1 MKEKLSRLALSFA
14 LAIALYAAFLP
25 TASADDVAES
35 LRVAVDGTGAYLFSI
50 SGEISEGDEYIS
62 ADNILYRI
70 ATVQNGNAIAEKIG
84 EEAMPDVSWLDV
96 GQAQPVFA
104 QESAVLAAS
113 AKADDSRKLI
123 AMYVTHSD
131 ESYVPSDGT
140 QSVNGQGGIYDVARE
155 FRDALQQQGIDV
167 ILDESTHLPH
177 DSGAYRR
184 SRQTAERLL
193 QKRPD
198 AIIDVHRDGIPDQSE
213 YACSIDGENVSR
225 VRLLVGR
232 GNQNSS
238 VNREFAKQM
247 KAVADKQ
254 YPGLVKDIFI
264 GKGTYNQDLA
274 PHAILLEFGTHTIS
288 KERVLNSADMMAKV
302 VSNTLYG
309 PQTGSASA
317 EKSEKGA
324 SGAETG
330 REGRRWRFRR
340 RHLPDC
346 GRRGRRA
353 DLRVCADR
361 QRQSHGRK
369 ARAKRQRN
377 DRRPVGQKAEGQKRI
392 TNGFTARHG
401 GFSACRAFFY
411 ANA

>member
-1 MKEKLSRLALSFA
+1 
-14 LAIALYAAFLP
+14 
-25 TASADDVAES
+25 
-35 LRVAVDGTGAYLFSI
+35 
-50 SGEISEGDEYIS
+50 
-62 ADNILYRI
+62 
-70 ATVQNGNAIAEKIG
+70 
-84 EEAMPDVSWLDV
+84 
-96 GQAQPVFA
+96 
-104 QESAVLAAS
+104 
-113 AKADDSRKLI
+113 
-123 AMYVTHSD
+123 
-131 ESYVPSDGT
+131 
-140 QSVNGQGGIYDVARE
+140 
-155 FRDALQQQGIDV
+155 
-167 ILDESTHLPH
+167 
-177 DSGAYRR
+177 
-184 SRQTAERLL
+184 
-193 QKRPD
+193 
-198 AIIDVHRDGIPDQSE
+198 
-213 YACSIDGENVSR
+213 
-225 VRLLVGR
+225 
-232 GNQNSS
+232 
-238 VNREFAKQM
+238 M

-309 PQTGSASA
+309 PQRGK
-317 EKSEKGA
+317 ERKGRIRR
-324 SGAETG
+324 AETG

-369 ARAKRQRN
+369 ARAKHQRN

>member
-1 MKEKLSRLALSFA
+1 
-14 LAIALYAAFLP
+14 
-25 TASADDVAES
+25 
-35 LRVAVDGTGAYLFSI
+35 
-50 SGEISEGDEYIS
+50 
-62 ADNILYRI
+62 
-70 ATVQNGNAIAEKIG
+70 
-84 EEAMPDVSWLDV
+84 MP
-96 GQAQPVFA
+96 
-104 QESAVLAAS
+104 AAS

-198 AIIDVHRDGIPDQSE
+198 AIIDIHRDGIPDQSE

-324 SGAETG
+324 SDAQKPAAKDDDGVSGGVIFLIVAVVAGVLIFAFAQTG
-330 REGRRWRFRR
+330 SGKAMGEKLGRNVSEMTGGLFGKK
-340 RHLPDC
+340 PKD
-346 GRRGRRA
+346 
-353 DLRVCADR
+353 
-361 QRQSHGRK
+361 K
-369 ARAKRQRN
+369 
-377 DRRPVGQKAEGQKRI
+377 
-392 TNGFTARHG
+392 NG
-401 GFSACRAFFY
+401 
-411 ANA
+411 

>member
-1 MKEKLSRLALSFA
+1 
-14 LAIALYAAFLP
+14 
-25 TASADDVAES
+25 
-35 LRVAVDGTGAYLFSI
+35 
-50 SGEISEGDEYIS
+50 
-62 ADNILYRI
+62 
-70 ATVQNGNAIAEKIG
+70 
-84 EEAMPDVSWLDV
+84 MPDVSWLDV

-104 QESAVLAAS
+104 QESAVPAAS
-113 AKADDSRKLI
+113 TKAGDSRKLI
-123 AMYVTHSD
+123 AMYITHSD

-324 SGAETG
+324 SGAQKPAAKDDAGVSGGVIFLLVAVVAGVLIFAFAQTG
-330 REGRRWRFRR
+330 SGKAMGEKLGRNVSEMTGG
-340 RHLPDC
+340 LLGKKPKD
-346 GRRGRRA
+346 
-353 DLRVCADR
+353 
-361 QRQSHGRK
+361 K
-369 ARAKRQRN
+369 
-377 DRRPVGQKAEGQKRI
+377 
-392 TNGFTARHG
+392 NG
-401 GFSACRAFFY
+401 
-411 ANA
+411 